1 MQKPSKESMA
11 VIMYTS
17 GSTGKPKGVLIK
29 HKQLLGMVAGLKV
42 RCASSKGV
50 YLQSECRSLG
60 LHWREGVRGS
70 AELRDAHVEAS
81 SC

>member
-1 MQKPSKESMA
+1 MQKPTKESMA

-42 RCASSKGV
+42 RKPAS
-50 YLQSECRSLG
+50 QFC
-60 LHWREGVRGS
+60 
-70 AELRDAHVEAS
+70 S
-81 SC
+81 SIARCGHCGR

>member
-1 MQKPSKESMA
+1 MNKPSKESMA

-42 RCASSKGV
+42 RETGRHRGEKGV
-50 YLQSECRSLG
+50 KMGGIEPT
-60 LHWREGVRGS
+60 H
-70 AELRDAHVEAS
+70 AHTLTHLTAFLA
-81 SC
+81 